1 MVQIGAHTVC
11 SPSPVAFECL
21 LSLSLSMKKI
31 VLPALLISLVFA
43 SQAATVDTVSIFSK
57 AMGKAFNCVVIQPD
71 KKAEKTPAL
80 PVVYLLHG
88 WSGNYTDWVRKAP
101 AIKQLAD
108 LYRIIIVCPDGG
120 YASWYFDSPLDAS
133 LRYETYIGTEVP
145 EYIDAHYAT
154 INDRKARAI
163 TGLSMGGHGALYLSF
178 RHPDRF
184 SACGSMSG
192 GVDINANPRNR
203 FGINKTIGDTV
214 RYADNWNKYS
224 VINIVEQKSKDSLKI
239 IIDCGTEDFFYD
251 VNHALHEKMLRLKI
265 PHDYIER
272 PGKHDWAYWGNA
284 VKYQLLFFRNYFDG
298 NRF

>member
-1 MVQIGAHTVC
+1 MVKIGPHTVC
-11 SPSPVAFECL
+11 NPSSIAFEWL

-31 VLPALLISLVFA
+31 VLPILFMSLVFA

-71 KKAEKTPAL
+71 KKAEKSPAL

-88 WSGNYTDWVRKAP
+88 WSGNYRDWIRKVP

-108 LYRIIIVCPDGG
+108 LYRVIIVCPDGG
-120 YASWYFDSPLDAS
+120 FAGWYIDSPLDAG

-163 TGLSMGGHGALYLSF
+163 TGLSMGGHGALYLCF

-192 GVDINANPRNR
+192 GLDLNDLPRNR
-203 FGINKTIGDTV
+203 FGIDKVLGDTV
-214 RYADNWNKYS
+214 RYADNWSKHS
-224 VINIVEQKSKDSLKI
+224 VINNIDSNPKDSLRI
-239 IIDCGTEDFFYD
+239 IIDCGTEDFYFD
-251 VNHALHEKMLRLKI
+251 TFQALHKKLVHLKV

-272 PGKHDWAYWGNA
+272 PGSHTWDYWANA
-284 VKYQLLFFRNYFDG
+284 VKYQLLFFRNYFDL
-298 NRF
+298 NKY